1 MIHSSSAILNYRAGM
16 NPRGSVLAEVP
27 ALIALAV
34 PVVAGLVGGSLL
46 SVIDSVMLGPLGEV
60 PLAAASLTQ
69 SVLVIFYAGLYGLV
83 GAVGILTGQAY
94 GAGDRQRASR
104 ILRHGLVIG
113 LAGGV
118 AGALA
123 MVASLSVLPYTGQ
136 PDEVMAAI
144 PIYWI
149 SMSLLLVPFTLTMV
163 IKQFL
168 DSIGRPWMGAF
179 LTFVPVFLNIPL
191 NWLLIYGRF
200 GFPQLG
206 LVGAGLASLA
216 AFAGGFVL
224 MLLYL
229 RYAASMAPFRDAIK
243 LHAAGYSELT
253 REGYPMS
260 IQYLAEGSSVAIA
273 GVLIGLLGA
282 TALAANQIV
291 FSVGVLVYMAPLG
304 MSGAVSIR
312 IAQAVGE
319 GATHRIRA
327 IGLAGISVVTLW
339 MLTFTLIMILWGEPI
354 SSAFVN
360 EPPVIAA
367 ATAMFVAVGIMQ
379 VFDGLQSVSLGALRG
394 ILDNH
399 WPTRVSLFSYWLI
412 ALPLSALFGFG
423 LGFGAPGIWAGFG
436 IGIGVA
442 GVLLVR
448 RFMAQ
453 TRLLSQPSG
462 LIPTPST
469 A

>member
-1 MIHSSSAILNYRAGM
+1 MLQNLSAKKGFSSGATSKR
-16 NPRGSVLAEVP
+16 SVMAEVP
-27 ALIALAV
+27 ELILLAV
-34 PVVAGLVGGSLL
+34 PVVGGLVGGSLL
-46 SVIDSVMLGPLGEV
+46 SVVDSVMLGPLGEV
-60 PLAAASLTQ
+60 PLAAASLTH

-83 GAVGILTGQAY
+83 GAVGVLTGQAH
-94 GAGDRQRASR
+94 GAGEPQRING
-104 ILRHGLVIG
+104 ILRHGLAIG
-113 LAGGV
+113 LVGGLL
-118 AGALA
+118 GALA
-123 MVASLSVLPYTGQ
+123 MGLVLLVLPYTGQ
-136 PDEVMAAI
+136 PDAVIAALPVYWMAMAI
-144 PIYWI
+144 
-149 SMSLLLVPFTLTMV
+149 LLVPFTLTMV

-179 LTFVPVFLNIPL
+179 LTFVPVILNIPL
-191 NWLLIYGRF
+191 NWLLIYGHF
-200 GFPQLG
+200 GFPKLG

-216 AFAGGFVL
+216 ALSGGFAL

-229 RYAASMAPFRDAIK
+229 RYAASMVPYRDAVR
-243 LHAAGYSELT
+243 LHKTGYSELT

-291 FSVGVLVYMAPLG
+291 FSIGVLVYMAPLG

-327 IGLAGISVVTLW
+327 IGLAGIAVVTVW
-339 MLTFTLIMILWGEPI
+339 MLTFTIIMVLWGAPI
-354 SSAFVN
+354 SKAFVN

-367 ATAMFVAVGIMQ
+367 ATAMFVAVGVMQ

-399 WPTRVSLFSYWLI
+399 WPTRVSLFAYWLI

-423 LGFGAPGIWAGFG
+423 LGFGGPGIWAGFG
-436 IGIGVA
+436 IGIAVA

-448 RFMAQ
+448 RFLVQ
-453 TRLLSQPSG
+453 TELSG
-462 LIPTPST
+462 
-469 A
+469 

>member
-339 MLTFTLIMILWGEPI
+339 MLTFTLIMILWGESI